1 MRPMLVVPA
10 SPPVAQPV
18 HDTFRI
24 TSPHTIPIRVQAEE
38 HTAPRMP
45 DFQDSYF
52 LTHAYNDTILLSNQQ
67 YEKACRPGIEIPGL
81 HAKNPSKRH
90 RKWKRVYETYD
101 FHPCKPSNVLRD
113 GHMDEVIPLDDFD
126 YGYQTIRYKSH
137 RKGLDGKELIVTV
150 EVPSETPYITC
161 IRDGEQTEGDVYRNP
176 DGSLSL
182 IPGRT
187 IRVANGSRYSTRT
200 GILTRISVRKKRK
213 QTLGG
218 KRG

>member
-1 MRPMLVVPA
+1 MRFGGLKRQTNRNRPVC
-10 SPPVAQPV
+10 SPL
-18 HDTFRI
+18 D
-24 TSPHTIPIRVQAEE
+24 
-38 HTAPRMP
+38 
-45 DFQDSYF
+45 F
-52 LTHAYNDTILLSNQQ
+52 LTGLKSRDSC
-67 YEKACRPGIEIPGL
+67 CRSDVSFLMFLMEEIPTGI
-81 HAKNPSKRH
+81 AGVSKRH

-182 IPGRT
+182 IPWE
-187 IRVANGSRYSTRT
+187 NNPS
-200 GILTRISVRKKRK
+200 
-213 QTLGG
+213 G
-218 KRG
+218 KRFPLFDKDGNPDPHISPKEKEANTGRKTRVKEIK

>member
-1 MRPMLVVPA
+1 
-10 SPPVAQPV
+10 
-18 HDTFRI
+18 
-24 TSPHTIPIRVQAEE
+24 
-38 HTAPRMP
+38 MP
-45 DFQDSYF
+45 
-52 LTHAYNDTILLSNQQ
+52 TILVYILGVLTLPLLWLVYCLLVDLFHRSAW
-67 YEKACRPGIEIPGL
+67 YCPWCSEWAVKS
-81 HAKNPSKRH
+81 KDNPNRTVYLPNIIVWFARIGHRLSKRH

-182 IPGRT
+182 IPWE
-187 IRVANGSRYSTRT
+187 NNPS
-200 GILTRISVRKKRK
+200 
-213 QTLGG
+213 G
-218 KRG
+218 KRFPLFDKDGNPDPLISPKEKETNTGRETLRQKE

>member
-1 MRPMLVVPA
+1 MPAILIYVLGVLTLPFLCLACCLLVDLFHRSAWYCPWCSEWAVKSKDNPN
-10 SPPVAQPV
+10 
-18 HDTFRI
+18 RI
-24 TSPHTIPIRVQAEE
+24 
-38 HTAPRMP
+38 
-45 DFQDSYF
+45 
-52 LTHAYNDTILLSNQQ
+52 AYLPNIIVWFARIGHRL
-67 YEKACRPGIEIPGL
+67 
-81 HAKNPSKRH
+81 SKRH

-137 RKGLDGKELIVTV
+137 RKGLDGKESIVTV

-182 IPGRT
+182 IPWE
-187 IRVANGSRYSTRT
+187 NNPS
-200 GILTRISVRKKRK
+200 
-213 QTLGG
+213 G
-218 KRG
+218 KRFPLFDKDGNPAPLISPKEKETNTGRETLRQKE

>member
-1 MRPMLVVPA
+1 MPAILIYVLGVLTLPFLCLAYCLLVDLFHRSAWYCPWCSEWAVKSKDNPNRTA
-10 SPPVAQPV
+10 YLPNIIVWFARIV
-18 HDTFRI
+18 HR
-24 TSPHTIPIRVQAEE
+24 
-38 HTAPRMP
+38 
-45 DFQDSYF
+45 
-52 LTHAYNDTILLSNQQ
+52 L
-67 YEKACRPGIEIPGL
+67 
-81 HAKNPSKRH
+81 SKRH

-176 DGSLSL
+176 DGSL
-182 IPGRT
+182 GRT
-187 IRVANGSRYSTRT
+187 IRAANGSHYSTRMET
-200 GILTRISVRKKRK
+200 PTRLLVRKKRK
-213 QTLGG
+213 QTLDG
-218 KRG
+218 KHLGRRNRTRKKNNLLKS

>member
-1 MRPMLVVPA
+1 MPA
-10 SPPVAQPV
+10 ILIYVLGV
-18 HDTFRI
+18 L
-24 TSPHTIPIRVQAEE
+24 TIP
-38 HTAPRMP
+38 
-45 DFQDSYF
+45 F
-52 LTHAYNDTILLSNQQ
+52 LCLDYCLLVDLFHRSAWYCPWCSEWAVKSKDNPNRPAYLPNIIVWFARRGHRL
-67 YEKACRPGIEIPGL
+67 
-81 HAKNPSKRH
+81 SKRH

-182 IPGRT
+182 IPWE
-187 IRVANGSRYSTRT
+187 NNPS
-200 GILTRISVRKKRK
+200 
-213 QTLGG
+213 G
-218 KRG
+218 KRFPLFDKDGNPDPHISPKEKEANTGRKTQVKEIE

>member
-1 MRPMLVVPA
+1 MSV
-10 SPPVAQPV
+10 
-18 HDTFRI
+18 I
-24 TSPHTIPIRVQAEE
+24 K
-38 HTAPRMP
+38 P
-45 DFQDSYF
+45 DFETACDMVRDFARKYVGTQPYARLDEQNRQ
-52 LTHAYNDTILLSNQQ
+52 LHIGLRELHQ
-67 YEKACRPGIEIPGL
+67 YATGTGFDKPLRFDLPNGFGWFARIGHRL
-81 HAKNPSKRH
+81 SKRH

-182 IPGRT
+182 IPWE
-187 IRVANGSRYSTRT
+187 NNPS
-200 GILTRISVRKKRK
+200 
-213 QTLGG
+213 G
-218 KRG
+218 KRFPLFDKDGNPAPLISPKEKETNTGRETLRQKE

>member
-1 MRPMLVVPA
+1 MPA
-10 SPPVAQPV
+10 ILIYVLGV
-18 HDTFRI
+18 L
-24 TSPHTIPIRVQAEE
+24 TIP
-38 HTAPRMP
+38 
-45 DFQDSYF
+45 F
-52 LTHAYNDTILLSNQQ
+52 LCLDYCLLVDLFHRSAW
-67 YEKACRPGIEIPGL
+67 YCPWCSEWAVKS
-81 HAKNPSKRH
+81 KDNPNRTTYLPNIIVWFARIGHRLSKRH

-182 IPGRT
+182 IPWE
-187 IRVANGSRYSTRT
+187 NNPS
-200 GILTRISVRKKRK
+200 
-213 QTLGG
+213 G
-218 KRG
+218 KRFPLFDKDGNPDPLISPKEKETNTGRETLRQKE